1 MKILVPVDG
10 SPASLRALKLA
21 IDQVKGQVA
30 ASLIVLNVQNL
41 STLDLSESAGVM
53 PPGWIE
59 EEEKRASQAVLNVP
73 QSICKQAGIPHS
85 VRTERGA
92 IAATIERVARAEHV
106 DQIIMGTRGLGGIRG
121 LLLGSVAMQVL
132 HLVDVPLT
140 LVKARLQ

>member
-10 SPASLRALKLA
+10 SPASLRALRLA
-21 IDQVKGQVA
+21 IDQVKGQAA

-59 EEEKRASQAVLNVP
+59 QEEKRASQAVLSEP

-92 IAATIERVARAEHV
+92 TAATIERVARAEHV

-140 LVKARLQ
+140 LVKARSQ